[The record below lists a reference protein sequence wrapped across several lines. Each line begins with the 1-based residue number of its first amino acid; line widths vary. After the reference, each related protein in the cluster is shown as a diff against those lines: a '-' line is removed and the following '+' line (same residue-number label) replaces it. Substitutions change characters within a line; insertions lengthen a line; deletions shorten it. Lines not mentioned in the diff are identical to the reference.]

1 MATTA
6 VAQARNKK
14 PATRKSGGKSTRP
27 KARIRPVRRALTWLY
42 RGVLAAVALL
52 FLAVLFYAVF
62 NPPLTPYMSA
72 EARRLGE
79 VDHIWVDIE
88 EIAPA
93 MVRSVVAGED
103 ANYCLHWGFDMAAI
117 RDALEDGSG
126 RGASTIS
133 QQVVKN
139 AYLWQSRTW
148 SRKALEAVMT
158 PVVELIWSKR
168 RILEVY
174 LNVAE
179 FGEGVFGVEA
189 AARTYFRVGPGE
201 LSTMQAARLAAVLPS
216 PKRRSAV
223 QPSAFVQRRAAAI
236 ADGAATILADGRA
249 ACFES

>member
-1 MATTA
+1 MASGA
-6 VAQARNKK
+6 VAQATKKK
-14 PATRKSGGKSTRP
+14 PARKSTRAKP
-27 KARIRPVRRALTWLY
+27 AKVKARLRLGRLVLRWTMRGTLGAL
-42 RGVLAAVALL
+42 VLL
-52 FLAVLFYAVF
+52 FFAVLTYALF
-62 NPPLTPYMSA
+62 NPPTTPYIAA
-72 EARRLGE
+72 EARRLGG
-79 VDHIWVDIE
+79 VDQIWVDIE
-88 EIAPA
+88 EVAPVMA
-93 MVRSVVAGED
+93 RSVVAGED

-139 AYLWQSRTW
+139 AYLWQGRSW

-158 PVVELIWSKR
+158 PAVELLWSKR

-201 LSTMQAARLAAVLPS
+201 LTATQAARLAAVLAS
-216 PKRRSAV
+216 PKKRSAV
-223 QPSAFVQRRAAAI
+223 NPSAFVRRRAASI
-236 ADGAATILADGRA
+236 ADGAATIAADGRA